1 MCQCNCSGHMSF
13 AVYLASLRQHACMV
27 LRGTCQDAPSHQHE
41 GGPAGAQGDAQI
53 DARLL
58 PSTYPSRNNR
68 LGDSG
73 ERVTQSS
80 LSTRHIRKAINMAA
94 AAAASEASAGA
105 AADAPLA

>member
-1 MCQCNCSGHMSF
+1 
-13 AVYLASLRQHACMV
+13 MV

-58 PSTYPSRNNR
+58 PSTYPSRNN
-68 LGDSG
+68 SG